1 MAGRRPA
8 NAGKANANL
17 PPYVFCSPEQAQ
29 NHAEQ
34 TRNGMYSLNTAEIFW
49 RDRQPYLDERGYALR
64 PRYHQ
69 NWSPSWQGTN
79 MEPMFCEDSIR
90 LIICVVIDAIR
101 KSDGLSVSIKI
112 VKRDDDEVRIA
123 SYLSRPEVSSHPLN
137 HCVRVLDIFPDLFD
151 QETAFLV
158 MPYLRPFNNPDFGA
172 IGEVTEFVR
181 ETLEGLTFLHSQH
194 VAHRDCAAA
203 NIMMDGTPLFPQGHH
218 PVRRQSSP
226 DGIYLLSPLSRID
239 HPVRYYFIDFGIS
252 SLFKEGESPYVVG
265 RKGRDKELPELSDDV
280 PYNAYKVDV
289 FILGN
294 LFKKDFLQK
303 YYGLEF
309 LEPLVK
315 AMTARDPAHRP
326 DAEVALSIYHD
337 IRRGLDPSLL
347 RWRLRPR
354 DESAPER
361 ILYDSVAVAREGIY
375 RLKHI
380 VG

>member
-1 MAGRRPA
+1 MNP
-8 NAGKANANL
+8 
-17 PPYVFCSPEQAQ
+17 
-29 NHAEQ
+29 
-34 TRNGMYSLNTAEIFW
+34 T
-49 RDRQPYLDERGYALR
+49 
-64 PRYHQ
+64 
-69 NWSPSWQGTN
+69 
-79 MEPMFCEDSIR
+79 FCEDSIM
-90 LIICVVIDAIR
+90 LMIDHVIDATR
-101 KSDGLSVSIKI
+101 REDGVLVSIKT
-112 VKRDDDEVRIA
+112 VERDSEEVRIA
-123 SYLSRPEVSSHPLN
+123 SYLSRPEVSSHHLN
-137 HCVRVLDIFPDLFD
+137 HCVHVLDIFPDPFD
-151 QETAFLV
+151 HNAAFMV
-158 MPYLRPFNNPDFGA
+158 MPYLRPFNNPEFGA

-181 ETLEGLTFLHSQH
+181 QTLEGLCFLHGQG

-203 NIMMDGTPLFPQGHH
+203 NIMMDGTPLYPQGHH
-218 PVRRQSSP
+218 PVRRESSP

-239 HPVRYYFIDFGIS
+239 HPVRYYLIDFGIS
-252 SLFKEGESPYVVG
+252 SLFGKGESPYVVG

-280 PYNAYKVDV
+280 PYDAYKVDI

-309 LEPLVK
+309 LGPLVK

>member
-1 MAGRRPA
+1 M
-8 NAGKANANL
+8 
-17 PPYVFCSPEQAQ
+17 
-29 NHAEQ
+29 
-34 TRNGMYSLNTAEIFW
+34 EIFW
-49 RDRQPYLDERGYALR
+49 RDRQPYLEGRGYKLR
-64 PRYHQ
+64 PRYDP
-69 NWSPSWQGTN
+69 NWTPSWTGTN
-79 MEPMFCEDSIR
+79 LDPTFCEDSIM
-90 LIICVVIDAIR
+90 LMNDCVIDAVR
-101 KSDGLSVSIKI
+101 KEDGVLVSIKT
-112 VKRDDDEVRIA
+112 VERDSIEVLIA
-123 SYLSRPEVSSHPLN
+123 SYLSRPAVASHPDN
-137 HCVRVLDIFPDLFD
+137 HCVPVFEVFPDPLD
-151 QETAFLV
+151 DKAAFMV
-158 MPYLRPFNNPDFGA
+158 MPFLRPFDDPEFGS

-181 ETLEGLTFLHSQH
+181 QTLEGLCFLHSQG
-194 VAHRDCAAA
+194 VAHRDCASA
-203 NIMMDGTPLFPQGHH
+203 NIMMHGTALYPKGHH
-218 PVRRQSSP
+218 PVRLESSP

-252 SLFKEGESPYVVG
+252 SLFAEDESPYVVG
-265 RKGRDKELPELSDDV
+265 RKGRDKELPELSADV
-280 PYNAYKVDV
+280 PYNAYKVDI

-294 LFKKDFLQK
+294 LYKKDFMQK
-303 YYGLEF
+303 YHSLDF

-375 RLKHI
+375 RLRHI